1 MSRKK
6 IGLALGGGSVRGLA
20 HIGVLK
26 ELEKAGIKPDYI
38 AGTSIGAAIGTI
50 YAAGISPYVLEDLIY
65 GTQWKEL
72 LDFTIPKKGLLE
84 GRRIERYITKTIG
97 NKTFSELRI
106 PLRIVATDLF
116 RERKVVF
123 KEGSLAKAVRASIA
137 IPGVFSPLNVE
148 GEEYVDGG
156 LVDPIPVDVV
166 KEMGADIVIVV
177 DLTVNLKE
185 VFVAKQKLRDRSI
198 FFEIFKQR
206 FVESEINIFKDIL
219 KTKKIK
225 HIPRF
230 ISRLIYRI
238 VDKFLNPEKILRLV
252 TGKRVPRI
260 IENMVQAIDVLAN
273 QLSKEILKRPYIDV
287 IIKPG
292 FKTIG
297 WVEFDKA
304 KEIIKLGEEAA
315 KREIPKIRR
324 LLNSK

>member
-26 ELEKAGIKPDYI
+26 ELEKAGIKVDYI
-38 AGTSIGAAIGTI
+38 AGTSIGAAIGAI
-50 YAAGISPYVLEDLIY
+50 YAAGISPNIIEDLIY
-65 GTQWKEL
+65 GTEWKEL
-72 LDFTIPKKGLLE
+72 LDFTIPKKGILE
-84 GRRIERYITKTIG
+84 GRKIESYITRTIG

-123 KEGSLAKAVRASIA
+123 EEGSVAKAVRASIA
-137 IPGVFSPLNVE
+137 IPGVFSPLSVE
-148 GEEYVDGG
+148 NEEYVDGG

-166 KEMGADIVIVV
+166 KNMGADIVIAV

-185 VFVAKQKLRDRSI
+185 VYVAKQKLKDRSL

-206 FVESEINIFKDIL
+206 FIESEINFVKDAF
-219 KTKKIK
+219 KTKKIM

-238 VDKFLNPEKILRLV
+238 LDKFLNPEKILRFI
-252 TGKRVPRI
+252 TGKRVPKI

-273 QLSKEILKRPYIDV
+273 QLAKEILKRPYIDI

-304 KEIIKLGEEAA
+304 KDVIKLGEEAA
-315 KREIPKIRR
+315 KREIPKIRK
-324 LLNSK
+324 LLKAK